1 MRNYLKIEED
11 AHKLEIFDKLAKI
24 GITIGTITIGEP
36 AAAILGDSLATIVKK
51 VLKRN
56 TSLFH
61 NEKQLGCRNQLIGA
75 MVEKSGH
82 YENTHRSSS
91 TTEKEAEEI
100 FEDLYLKC
108 EKESEEQKIK
118 YMGNLAVNFHQNSE
132 GYPVP
137 LVHQFIKDLEEF
149 TYNQLCF
156 LSVIHRHG
164 IPTDPLM
171 LPYRRPIYVEGNNDL
186 QHNLYWLKQKGYIN
200 DQDRTT
206 SIGKEF
212 INLTHLYEI
221 PFEDCNPIAETI
233 GLKPYGHDTCEISKK
248 PYAIWTHKYGGSS
261 DEKLR
266 EPKPTDEW
274 VAAYWVFSS
283 TGYTYHQVSNPNES
297 FQLEEA
303 KVKLLPQISVDEDNP
318 KNVICK
324 IQSKGIEITIPSYFP
339 QGLCNKKEF
348 NSQNEWDYKGSLYAN
363 VRTSQEL
370 GCYTLLY
377 PKGIYNPKSVGDQE
391 DFTELLIDCFIS
403 GAKIF

>member
-1 MRNYLKIEED
+1 MKNYLKIEED
-11 AHKLEIFDKLAKI
+11 VHKEKI
-24 GITIGTITIGEP
+24 AETLLKTGITIGTATITGP
-36 AAAILGDSLATIVKK
+36 AAAILGDSLTTIIMN
-51 VLKRN
+51 VLRRN
-56 TSLFH
+56 ASLFH
-61 NEKQLGCRNQLIGA
+61 NEKQKSCRNKLIEA
-75 MVEKSGH
+75 MVEKAGH
-82 YENTHRSSS
+82 YENTYQSSS

-100 FEDLYLKC
+100 FEELYLRC

-118 YMGNLAVNFHQNSE
+118 YMGNLAMNFHQNSE
-132 GYPVP
+132 DYSVP
-137 LVHQFIKDLEEF
+137 FVHQFIKDLEEF

-221 PFEDCNPIAETI
+221 PFEDCNPIAEKI
-233 GLKPYGHDTCEISKK
+233 GLKRYGHYTCEISKN
-248 PYAIWTHKYGGSS
+248 PYAIWTHRVGGSS
-261 DEKLR
+261 EERRR
-266 EPKPTDEW
+266 EPEPNDEW
-274 VAAYWVFSS
+274 VAAYWVFST
-283 TGYTYHQVSNPNES
+283 TGYHYHQVSDPNKLFE
-297 FQLEEA
+297 LEEA
-303 KVKLLPQISVDEDNP
+303 TEKLLPQISVDEDNP

-324 IQSKGIEITIPSYFP
+324 IQSKGIEITIPSYFV
-339 QGLCNKKEF
+339 QGLYNEKEF
-348 NSQNEWDYKGSLYAN
+348 NSQNTWHYQGSLYAN

-377 PKGIYNPKSVGDQE
+377 PKGIYNPKSVGDQNE
-391 DFTELLIDCFIS
+391 FTTLLTDCFIK